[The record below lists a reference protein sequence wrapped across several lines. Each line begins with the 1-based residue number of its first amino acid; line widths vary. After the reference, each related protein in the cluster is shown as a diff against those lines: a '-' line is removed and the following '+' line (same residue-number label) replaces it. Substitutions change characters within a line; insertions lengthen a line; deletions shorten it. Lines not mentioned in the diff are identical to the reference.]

1 MEDITVKYFPSLFDR
16 VNNEEKY
23 EFYSY
28 RSDKNEQDAC
38 DSHDHI
44 VSLIKKFIEFRL
56 LISVLSSVWQDS
68 YSSAKQYRWDIA
80 IYLMVL
86 L

>member
-38 DSHDHI
+38 DSHDHMFHLLKI
-44 VSLIKKFIEFRL
+44 SLESGILVYVMSIF
-56 LISVLSSVWQDS
+56 
-68 YSSAKQYRWDIA
+68 
-80 IYLMVL
+80 
-86 L
+86 